1 MLKYHPALIL
11 AFFFNRPGIFSKKP
25 DKQKKGHMKKTG
37 RKNNVS
43 LRNYIIV
50 RDMIRE
56 IMKSLPRRK
65 G

>member
-1 MLKYHPALIL
+1 
-11 AFFFNRPGIFSKKP
+11 
-25 DKQKKGHMKKTG
+25 MKKTG